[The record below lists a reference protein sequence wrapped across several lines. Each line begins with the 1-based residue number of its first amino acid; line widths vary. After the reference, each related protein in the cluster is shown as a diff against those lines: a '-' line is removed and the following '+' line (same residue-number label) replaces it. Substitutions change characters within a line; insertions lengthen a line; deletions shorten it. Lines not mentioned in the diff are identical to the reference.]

1 MGDVSFQKKC
11 FDKLQEIKENGTTI
25 VIVSHSM
32 DQLYSICDR
41 LIWIEKGKVREDGIP
56 QQVGTHYLDSM
67 EDERLAK
74 LADESKVVLKD
85 MNESILSLADQI
97 HPQAR
102 RDGSQEVHFT
112 KVEVYDQNMKK
123 CRSFNT
129 GDPLILKFSYATD
142 MQRPSVNFN
151 MDFVKDN
158 WQYQYGSCFSKAGE
172 PLPVLDKNGTVTF
185 KIDALML
192 LPGRYYLDLG
202 INGPQGELYDNVR
215 QIFQITVRDYVT
227 DEFGPC
233 VFAHE
238 WSLD

>member
-1 MGDVSFQKKC
+1 
-11 FDKLQEIKENGTTI
+11 
-25 VIVSHSM
+25 
-32 DQLYSICDR
+32 
-41 LIWIEKGKVREDGIP
+41 
-56 QQVGTHYLDSM
+56 
-67 EDERLAK
+67 
-74 LADESKVVLKD
+74 
-85 MNESILSLADQI
+85 
-97 HPQAR
+97 
-102 RDGSQEVHFT
+102 
-112 KVEVYDQNMKK
+112 
-123 CRSFNT
+123 
-129 GDPLILKFSYATD
+129 
-142 MQRPSVNFN
+142 